1 MRSSRWWRS
10 WKAVAS
16 LASKGIDVSSWQGAI
31 DWEAVKASGIQ
42 FAIIRAGYGDEL
54 DNQFAR
60 NIAEC
65 NRLEIPCGVYWFSYA
80 LTAQEAAQEAQRA
93 MAAVRPYKLDLPVC
107 YDLEY
112 DTVRYAARC
121 GVTIDKTLATQMA
134 VSFCDT
140 VAAGGAHPANYTNLD
155 YSRRMFDMDAL
166 REFDLWYAW
175 YNDDCNIDDVAIWQ
189 YTSSG
194 SLPGIAGNVDMDYC
208 NKDYS
213 VEPVPKSGTEER
225 KETIEMELRML
236 RRGDSGN
243 DVHAA
248 MLLMADKGYYD
259 GSCDNL
265 FGPRMEQGLLQMQRD
280 NGLGAD
286 GLLGKASWTY
296 LLK

>member
-1 MRSSRWWRS
+1 MG
-10 WKAVAS
+10 
-16 LASKGIDVSSWQGAI
+16 SKGIDVSSWQGVI
-31 DWEAVKASGIQ
+31 DWDAVKSAGIQ
-42 FAIIRAGYGDEL
+42 FAISRAGYGDEL

-65 NRLEIPCGVYWFSYA
+65 NRVGIPAGVYWFSYA

-93 MAAVRPYKLDLPVC
+93 MEAVRPYRLDLPVC
-107 YDLEY
+107 FDLEY
-112 DTVRYAARC
+112 DTVRYAAQC
-121 GVTIDKTLATQMA
+121 GVTIDKALATQMA

-140 VAAGGAHPANYTNLD
+140 VAAGGARPANYTNLD

-175 YNDDCNIDDVAIWQ
+175 YNDACNIDDVAIWQ

-194 SLPGIAGNVDMDYC
+194 NVPGIAGNVDMDYC
-208 NKDYS
+208 NKNYMAD
-213 VEPVPKSGTEER
+213 PVPDSGTEER

-243 DVHAA
+243 DVFAA
-248 MLLMADKGYYD
+248 MTLMKAHGYYD
-259 GSCDNL
+259 GTPDNR
-265 FGPRMEQGLLQMQRD
+265 FGPRMETGLRQMQAD
-280 NGLGAD
+280 HGLGVD
-286 GLLGKASWTY
+286 GLLGNASWSF